1 KNKVS
6 QEDLDNAEKVVE
18 NYEEILK
25 LMKQR
30 NEKIDKAIEFY
41 DDIKKRINDSIPNQ
55 IVGKE
60 VTGDKDKIPNSITTL
75 YQLVAYN
82 ERYMDLKSREN
93 AEDEE
98 EKLSS
103 DEKKELQTYKNA
115 IGLQASNKI
124 LNLFTIATYH

>member
-1 KNKVS
+1 VFEYQVVESMKYQAHIQIGKDLFELFSKNKVC
-6 QEDLDNAEKVVE
+6 QEDLDNAEKLVE

-41 DDIKKRINDSIPNQ
+41 DDIKKRITDSIPNQ

-60 VTGDKDKIPNSITTL
+60 VTGDTDKIPNSITTL

-103 DEKKELQTYKNA
+103 DE
-115 IGLQASNKI
+115 
-124 LNLFTIATYH
+124 